1 VKGDPTMATIIKSFV
16 KRSGIASDWLE
27 NADTAQELADLV
39 DRWEHRA
46 AESVA
51 TGKRLVYWE
60 RKSRFGNAS
69 QHLLRSAEEGPKPG
83 VRAWAAPGS
92 LREVE
97 PSTAFM
103 LKS

>member
-1 VKGDPTMATIIKSFV
+1 MAAIVKNFV
-16 KRSGIASDWLE
+16 KRSGIASDGLE
-27 NADTAQELADLV
+27 DADTARELADLV
-39 DRWEHRA
+39 ARWEQRA
-46 AESVA
+46 AESKA

-60 RKSRFGNAS
+60 RKTRFGNAS
-69 QHLLRSAEEGPKPG
+69 QHLLRSAEEGSKPG